1 MRTIY
6 EAKRLIKE
14 NYGKKVKIKVH
25 GIRNKNEIIK
35 GIISECYKNI
45 FIINTNSF
53 KRSFSYKDL
62 LLGIIKIDV
71 K

>member
-6 EAKRLIKE
+6 EAKEFVR
-14 NYGKKVKIKVH
+14 NNFGKTVNVKIH

-45 FIINTNSF
+45 FIVNTNLF

-62 LLGIIKIDV
+62 LLGIINIDV

>member
-6 EAKRLIKE
+6 EAKEFVK
-14 NYGKKVKIKVH
+14 NNFGKMVKIKVH
-25 GIRNKNEIIK
+25 GIRNKNENIK

-45 FIINTNSF
+45 FIVNTKLF

>member
-6 EAKRLIKE
+6 EARELIR
-14 NYGKKVKIKVH
+14 NNFGKVVKIKVH

-45 FIINTNSF
+45 FIVNTNLF

>member
-6 EAKRLIKE
+6 EAKEFIR
-14 NYGKKVKIKVH
+14 NNFGKVVKIKVH
-25 GIRNKNEIIK
+25 GIRNKNEVIK

-45 FIINTNSF
+45 FIVNTNLF

>member
-6 EAKRLIKE
+6 EAKNFVLN
-14 NYGKKVKIKVH
+14 NYGKSVVIKVY
-25 GIRNKNEIIK
+25 GIRNKNELVK
-35 GIISECYKNI
+35 GRISECYKNI

>member
-6 EAKRLIKE
+6 EAKEFVR
-14 NYGKKVKIKVH
+14 NNFGKTVNVKIH

-45 FIINTNSF
+45 FIVNTNLF